1 LLTRSDVGERLSHF
15 SGHSWWIDA
24 EETRSSLLSQ
34 PRSNLS
40 QEERCQPLLPQH
52 PAYVIYTSGSTGTPK
67 GVIVLQEGVP
77 NLAAAQMKQFAVGS
91 ESRVL
96 QLASSSFDAAVM
108 EVLMAWAAG
117 AALVVPR
124 PGPIVGEPLAELLR
138 SARVSHA
145 LIPPTVLGSLEGEP
159 LEALRTLVV
168 GGEACSPELV
178 ERWSSGRRMVNAYG
192 PTEATACVTLS
203 DPLQGTGVVPIGRP
217 ISNTKLYVLDG
228 GLQIVPAGVAGELY
242 IEGTGLARGYMRR
255 SGLTAERL

>member
-1 LLTRSDVGERLSHF
+1 
-15 SGHSWWIDA
+15 
-24 EETRSSLLSQ
+24 
-34 PRSNLS
+34 
-40 QEERCQPLLPQH
+40 
-52 PAYVIYTSGSTGTPK
+52 
-67 GVIVLQEGVP
+67 
-77 NLAAAQMKQFAVGS
+77 
-91 ESRVL
+91 
-96 QLASSSFDAAVM
+96 
-108 EVLMAWAAG
+108 MAWAAG

-203 DPLQGTGVVPIGRP
+203 DPLQGTGVVADRP
-217 ISNTKLYVLDG
+217 TDLEYAVVCVGWRTAGCSCRSSRRAVHRRLWPGARISAPVRSDVGAVCSKPVWRSGD
-228 GLQIVPAGVAGELY
+228 AELY
-242 IEGTGLARGYMRR
+242 RTGDLARWNQMACWSIWAVSISR
-255 SGLTAERL
+255 

>member
-1 LLTRSDVGERLSHF
+1 LPAVAATASRVCDLYLG
-15 SGHSWWIDA
+15 IDWHT
-24 EETRSSLLSQ
+24 E
-34 PRSNLS
+34 
-40 QEERCQPLLPQH
+40 
-52 PAYVIYTSGSTGTPK
+52 

-124 PGPIVGEPLAELLR
+124 PGPMWRAAGGVVAQR
-138 SARVSHA
+138 TVSHA

-178 ERWSSGRRMVNAYG
+178 ERWSSGRRMVNAY
-192 PTEATACVTLS
+192 VRRRR
-203 DPLQGTGVVPIGRP
+203 Q
-217 ISNTKLYVLDG
+217 
-228 GLQIVPAGVAGELY
+228 
-242 IEGTGLARGYMRR
+242 LA
-255 SGLTAERL
+255 